1 MKLDTHE
8 SACRKRKKEKR
19 KKEKSTKTNQKKKT
33 NSKLTRHHK
42 VKNIESVKGKWEVS
56 QNIGIGLLFF
66 RLPSIS
72 VPELFSVR
80 NNYGSEF

>member
-1 MKLDTHE
+1 LQKKK
-8 SACRKRKKEKR
+8 KRKKKKR
-19 KKEKSTKTNQKKKT
+19 KINKNKPKKKT

-42 VKNIESVKGKWEVS
+42 VRNIESVKGKWEVS

-80 NNYGSEF
+80 NSYGSEF